1 MRALL
6 VILHR
11 YVGLAIAGFLVVAG
25 LTGSIVAFQSELD
38 AWLNPGLFHIERTGQ
53 PLPPSRLAKA
63 IERADPAIEIFTLV
77 LPSEPGESAQAFVG
91 SRGGDTALDYDQL
104 FVDPGTGAI
113 LGKRMNGAFGL
124 DRLHLIPF
132 LYRLHYSLTMPG
144 NWGVWLMGGVALAW
158 MLDCFVGFVLTLPRG
173 RPFWKKWKLAWTI
186 KRGAGPYRLNL
197 DLHRACGLWLWAILF
212 LLALFGVSLNLN
224 SELFRPVLS
233 ALLPTSL
240 RIWDQPAPRT
250 APPMTLDWNSALEK
264 AKGEAAHRHWDQPV
278 AMIYAARAQGFYGIR
293 FGRLHQA
300 GFGASTI
307 FVSAADGHILSVE
320 EAGAGKAGDV
330 IAGLMLPVHS
340 GQVAGL
346 PGRIFI
352 CVTGLVVAMLS
363 ITGVYIWWKKRAPR
377 SSRQRTN
384 RRSSSIAQI
393 GVPDAAQ

>member
-25 LTGSIVAFQSELD
+25 LTGSTLAFQSELD
-38 AWLNPGLFHIERTGQ
+38 AWLNPSLFHVEWTAR
-53 PLPPSRLAKA
+53 PLPPSQLAKA
-63 IERADPAIEIFTLV
+63 IEHADPAVEIFTLV
-77 LPSEPGESAQAFVG
+77 FPSEPGESAQAFVG
-91 SRGGDTALDYDQL
+91 SRGGDTSLDYDQL

-113 LGKRMNGAFGL
+113 LGRRMNGAFGL

-144 NWGVWLMGGVALAW
+144 NWGVWLMGVVALAW
-158 MLDCFVGFVLTLPRG
+158 MLDCFVGFALTLPRG

-197 DLHRACGLWLWAILF
+197 DLHRACSLWLWAILF
-212 LLALFGVSLNLN
+212 LLALSGVALNLN

-233 ALLPTSL
+233 ALLPTSP
-240 RIWDQPAPRT
+240 RIWDQPAPT
-250 APPMTLDWNSALEK
+250 PVPPMTLDWNDALAK
-264 AKGEAAHRHWDQPV
+264 AKGEAARRHWDHPV
-278 AMIYAARAQGFYGIR
+278 AMIYVGRAQGFYGIR
-293 FGRLHQA
+293 FGRPHQA
-300 GFGASTI
+300 GFGASII
-307 FVSAADGHILSVE
+307 FISAEDGHILSVE

-346 PGRIFI
+346 PGRILI

-363 ITGVYIWWKKRAPR
+363 FTGVYIWWRKRAPR
-377 SSRQRTN
+377 TSRQRAN
-384 RRSSSIAQI
+384 RRLAPIAQS
-393 GVPDAAQ
+393 GDLDAAQ